1 MADIADRLRP
11 LCEGWPEESFT
22 EMVRGLAAVTL
33 KYDGHATAGA
43 FDRRSTDRLVS
54 ELKDALERSM
64 RSRVKDPPKP
74 PPSARGGE

>member
-11 LCEGWPEESFT
+11 LCVGWPEESFN

-33 KYDGHATAGA
+33 KYEGHATTGTY
-43 FDRRSTDRLVS
+43 DRRSTDRLVA

-64 RSRVKDPPKP
+64 RSRAEDPPKP
-74 PPSARGGE
+74 PPSAPGGE